1 MINTTSMK
9 DQQKLSNSGDIN
21 VKSAETPAERKPN
34 DQTGFYFSSSLKIT
48 DPESGEVIVQMR
60 AD

>member
-1 MINTTSMK
+1 MINNTSMK
-9 DQQKLSNSGDIN
+9 DQQKLSTVD
-21 VKSAETPAERKPN
+21 PAESRSASPQDRKPN
-34 DQTGFYFSSSLKIT
+34 EQTGFYFSGSLKIT

>member
-9 DQQKLSNSGDIN
+9 DQQKLSSSDQVE
-21 VKSAETPAERKPN
+21 VKPVSTQERRPN
-34 DQTGFYFSSSLKIT
+34 EQTGFYFSGSLKIT